1 MLAGG
6 LSGLLSVGLLALIHR
21 TLESQGPS
29 LESVGWIFAG
39 LCVVL
44 TLSRVGSVY
53 LLSNLGQSM
62 VRDLRIQ
69 LARRVLSTPLR
80 RLEELGTSRV
90 LATLTDD
97 VNALTQALS
106 FVPAVCIN
114 GTIVAGCLGY
124 LAWVNG
130 RLFLLLLVAVVVGV
144 LTYYLPA
151 QLGIRRFRQAREQED
166 VLFEHFRGLTG
177 GIKELKLHRLR
188 RGDFADGLAGTA
200 ETFRRLRIAAALIY
214 GTAAAWGHLL
224 FFVVI
229 GVLLFLRPAF
239 LDVEAGTLIG
249 YTVVL
254 LYMMTP
260 MQTLL
265 DSFPTLGRADVA
277 VDKIE
282 RLGFDLSDDAP
293 DLWAPPAVAAAP
305 PAFERLELDGV
316 THAYH
321 REGADHEFRLG
332 PVDLALEPGE
342 LVFLVGGNGSGK
354 TTLAKILVGLY
365 APDDGEIRLD
375 GRPVDEARRDA
386 YRQRFSVVFGDFHLF
401 DRLLGLEAPD
411 LDERARGYLESLEI
425 AHKVRVDGGVLST
438 TDLSQGQRKRLALL
452 IAYLEDR
459 PVYVFDE
466 WAADQDPVFK
476 EVFYRQILP
485 DLKARGKA
493 VVAISHDDRYFHLAD
508 RVLKLEDGKVLAG
521 EEARRRAAH
530 VAAVAAEPG

>member
-6 LSGLLSVGLLALIHR
+6 LSGLLSVSLLALIHR
-21 TLESQGPS
+21 ALEQDGTTLAA
-29 LESVGWIFAG
+29 VGWAFAG
-39 LCVVL
+39 LCAVL
-44 TLSRVGSVY
+44 TLTRITSVY
-53 LLSNLGQSM
+53 LLANLGQSM
-62 VRDLRIQ
+62 VRDLRID
-69 LARRVLSTPLR
+69 LSRRVLSTPLG
-80 RLEELGTSRV
+80 RLEELGSGRL
-90 LATLTDD
+90 LANLTDD
-97 VNALTQALS
+97 VNALTMALG

-124 LAWVNG
+124 LAFLNG
-130 RLFLLLLVAVVVGV
+130 RLFLMLAVAVILGVV
-144 LTYYLPA
+144 TYFVPA
-151 QLGIRRFRQAREQED
+151 QMGIRRFRRAREQED
-166 VLFEHFRGLTG
+166 ALFEHFRGLTG
-177 GIKELKLHRLR
+177 GIKELKLHRGR
-188 RGDFADGLAGTA
+188 RDSFAEGLTVTA
-200 ETFRRLRIAAALIY
+200 EAFRRLRIGAAVIY

-239 LDVEAGTLIG
+239 LNVEAGTLIG

-277 VDKIE
+277 VEKIE
-282 RLGFDLSDDAP
+282 RLGFDLRSDAP
-293 DLWAPPAVAAAP
+293 EAWADEELAAAP
-305 PAFERLELDGV
+305 PPLERLELRGV
-316 THAYH
+316 THAYR
-321 REGADHEFRLG
+321 REGTDHEFRLG
-332 PVDLALEPGE
+332 PVDMTLEPGE

-365 APDDGEIRLD
+365 PPDSGEIRLD
-375 GRPVDEARRDA
+375 GRAMGEADRDA
-386 YRQRFSVVFGDFHLF
+386 YRQRFAVVFGDFYLF

-411 LDERARGYLESLEI
+411 LDARAAGYLEALEI
-425 AHKVRVDGGVLST
+425 DHKVKVEDGELST
-438 TDLSQGQRKRLALL
+438 TELSQGQRKRLALL
-452 IAYLEDR
+452 TAYLEDR

-485 DLKARGKA
+485 DLKARQKA

-508 RVLKLEDGKVLAG
+508 RVLKLEDGRVLDA
-521 EEARRRAAH
+521 EEARERAAR
-530 VAAVAAEPG
+530 VAAAASEIA